1 MNTINMLSSAEK
13 VKGQGVMSAYLEQ
26 VSLVREGLHDDYDI
40 FVNKVGFCD
49 IMHYHTID
57 FQHFLFLP
65 LAKLKG
71 TAVGYVHFLPE
82 TVDGSLNLPTI
93 AKKVFY
99 WYIIKFYKSM
109 DLLVTV
115 NPLFVDKLVGYGIP
129 REKIF
134 YIPNF
139 VSDSDFYPL
148 EGTRKLRHKEEF
160 GYKPDDF
167 VVLGVGQL
175 QTRKGVE
182 DFIKIAR
189 AMPEM
194 QFVWAGGFSF
204 GAFSDGY
211 AELKKQVE
219 NPPKNLKFTGIVERE
234 VMNDL
239 YNMADVMFLPSY
251 SELFPMTI
259 LEAMN
264 CELPLLLRDLPE
276 YKEIL
281 SSWYLKGNNNQEFIA
296 ALSELRTNQDFY
308 QVSQDK
314 SREGKAFYSKDS
326 VLKMWEQFYARAL
339 GIKKGGRRK
348 VYEKRLD

>member
-26 VSLVREGLHDDYDI
+26 VGLVKEGLNQDFNVVI
-40 FVNKVGFCD
+40 NQPKFCD

-57 FQHFLFLP
+57 FHYFLSLP

-71 TAVGYVHFLPE
+71 ITVGYVHFLPE
-82 TVDGSLNLPTI
+82 TVDGSLKLPKF

-99 WYIIKFYKSM
+99 RYIVRFYKSM

-115 NPLFVDKLVGYGIP
+115 NPLFVEKLIDYGIP
-129 REKIF
+129 KERIF

-139 VSDSDFYPL
+139 VSKKKFYAY
-148 EGTRKLRHKEEF
+148 KEEDKLELKEKF
-160 GYKPDDF
+160 GFKRDDF
-167 VVLGVGQL
+167 IVLGVGQV

-182 DFIKIAR
+182 DFVRVAK
-189 AMPEM
+189 AMPHV

-204 GAFSDGY
+204 GVITDGY
-211 AELKKQVE
+211 NELKKIVE
-219 NPPKNLKFTGIVERE
+219 NPPENVKFIGIVERN

-239 YNMADVMFLPSY
+239 YNIADIMFLPSF

-276 YKEIL
+276 YKVIL
-281 SSWYLKGNNNQEFIA
+281 EDWYLKGKTNEDFIQSIQK
-296 ALSELRTNQDFY
+296 LKDNKEYYKEWQNRSLLGQQFY
-308 QVSQDK
+308 
-314 SREGKAFYSKDS
+314 SREN
-326 VLKMWEQFYARAL
+326 VLVMWEHFYKKAL
-339 GIKKGGRRK
+339 KLKKGL
-348 VYEKRLD
+348 KR